1 MAIRRAL
8 DWVMKSGNAKTQSE
22 CEKNGGR
29 WNAVNQECV
38 GGEVKRRVLDA
49 FPLIK
54 LSDMTSPFPAL
65 GAAKRLFGGGG
76 VKKRG

>member
-38 GGEVKRRVLDA
+38 GGEVKRRVLDT

-54 LSDMTSPFPAL
+54 LSDMMSPFPAL
-65 GAAKRLFGGGG
+65 TAAKRLFGGG